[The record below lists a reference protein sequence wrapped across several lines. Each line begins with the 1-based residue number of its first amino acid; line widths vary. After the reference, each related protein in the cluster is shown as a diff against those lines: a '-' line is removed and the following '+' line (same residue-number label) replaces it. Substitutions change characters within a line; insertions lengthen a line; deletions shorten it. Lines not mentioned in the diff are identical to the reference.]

1 MRSSAPESPQ
11 RAATPS
17 TLGPPSVDHAQPIQA
32 DYYNIIDEEGWPV
45 AALVVLTDHQREPVR
60 AELHL
65 YEELSDDTRAWAFRH
80 GRAILEARYY
90 SVEPVPLKVFES
102 FLGGETVQVRATG
115 ANRLRAGDQQPWFQ
129 RWQIAAAAAVLV
141 LLVALVWALASF
153 LRGPGDAAS
162 PSAAPAAQGG
172 QPAGEV
178 APGTTEGEQP
188 GTGADPGEVTFP
200 PSQHADPALGIG
212 KRIRVRPGLRLS
224 LVAEPGP
231 DKGVVG
237 YMQDQQ
243 EATITDGPAFTQ
255 GTRDTIVWWRVRLD
269 EGGEAWAPAN
279 TSDGPVL
286 EAVD

>member
-1 MRSSAPESPQ
+1 MRSSAPDSPQ
-11 RAATPS
+11 RTTPPS
-17 TLGPPSVDHAQPIQA
+17 TLGPPGVEHAQPIQA
-32 DYYNIIDEEGWPV
+32 DYYNIVDEEGWPV
-45 AALVVLTDHQREPVR
+45 AALLVLTDRQRDPVR

-65 YEELSDDTRAWAFRH
+65 YEELSDDVRAWAFRQ
-80 GRAILEARYY
+80 GRAIVEARYF
-90 SVEPVPLKVFES
+90 SIEPVPLKIFES
-102 FLGGETVQVRATG
+102 FLGGETVQVHASG
-115 ANRLRAGDQQPWFQ
+115 ANRLSPLDGQQWFQ
-129 RWQIAAAAAVLV
+129 RWQIAAAAGVLL

-153 LRGPGDAAS
+153 LRGPTDAATPGLS
-162 PSAAPAAQGG
+162 PVVQSGEAADEGAPTTVGEQAPDASAANL
-172 QPAGEV
+172 
-178 APGTTEGEQP
+178 
-188 GTGADPGEVTFP
+188 P
-200 PSQHADPALGIG
+200 PSQQADPNLGIG

-243 EATITDGPAFTQ
+243 EATIIEGPAFTQ

-269 EGGEAWAPAN
+269 DGGEAWAPAN